1 MTDTT
6 AASPNQNSPATAP
19 APLQAVVMNDILDP
33 AILSEF
39 VEPTK
44 LDYYKVRFESILGR
58 QGLGERP
65 IERVSFA
72 QIAAAALSQ
81 RPFSLWLPALD
92 DSQLNIP
99 AAFFQVTW
107 AVWRKVAF
115 AWVLVAL
122 WIGLIALD
130 LVAKPVIGIS
140 LFALILVPAVIG
152 FGMLGNSL
160 LLYQIARE
168 VRSGAIRRDKT
179 SVAGAAAVI
188 VLIVGGGVAT
198 ALYEERDA
206 ARNCASRDAQD
217 LVISIVRDHYDPQ
230 GRLNLLAKVELDAI
244 RQREFVGEVQHCA
257 AGLTL
262 IGPNNHALT
271 RNHPIT
277 YTLEVTTDRR
287 LHVSVERL
295 P

>member
-6 AASPNQNSPATAP
+6 PATAGENSAGGRSPP
-19 APLQAVVMNDILDP
+19 AQPTLMRDLLDP
-33 AILSEF
+33 VVLGQFI
-39 VEPTK
+39 EPTK
-44 LDYYKVRFESILGR
+44 LEHYRVRFEGILSR
-58 QGLGERP
+58 HGLGERP

-72 QIAAAALSQ
+72 QVASAAVSQ
-81 RPFSLWLPALD
+81 RPMNLWLPALD
-92 DSQLNIP
+92 DSQFNIP

-107 AVWRKVAF
+107 AAWRKVAF

-130 LVAKPVIGIS
+130 LVLKPALGIS
-140 LFALILVPAVIG
+140 LFALILVPAIIG
-152 FGMLGNSL
+152 FGVLGSSL
-160 LLYQIARE
+160 FLYQIARE

-179 SVAGAAAVI
+179 SVAGAATAI
-188 VLIVGGGVAT
+188 ALIVGGGVTT

-206 ARNCASRDAQD
+206 ARNCASSDAQN
-217 LVISIVRDHYDPQ
+217 LVTTIVRDHYDPQ

-244 RQREFVGEVQHCA
+244 RQRELVGQVQHCA

-262 IGPNNHALT
+262 TGPNNLILT
-271 RNHPIT
+271 RSHPIS
-277 YTLEVTTDRR
+277 YTLDVTTDRR
-287 LHVSVERL
+287 LYATVERL